1 MFVPHYVAVLK
12 YDIYI
17 LPLQS
22 IEITSGFSNVFVCV
36 VNQVSVRVD
45 NGLLLQFIHKTSTF
59 IFISMTEKEMHE

>member
-1 MFVPHYVAVLK
+1 MFVPHYVAFLK